1 MKTSVLKKIQFEKK
15 WHLIDA
21 ENVPVG
27 RLASRI
33 TLILKGKNKPQF
45 SPNLPVGDGVI
56 VINSDKIKFTG
67 KKMKKKCI
75 IDTLVTLAV

>member
-1 MKTSVLKKIQFEKK
+1 MKTSVLKKAQFEKK

-21 ENVPVG
+21 ENISVG

-45 SPNLPVGDGVI
+45 SPHLPVGDGVI
-56 VINSDKIKFTG
+56 VINSDKIKEYHRNYQLDNSEF
-67 KKMKKKCI
+67 KKE
-75 IDTLVTLAV
+75 